1 VRYAKAA
8 YSTGDE
14 REGCSE
20 TERNMRKKEKQ
31 SPSKRVKLVI
41 LACIAACLYYSGLV
55 RLARWWEQRSGQ
67 SLVIL
72 NYHRAKG
79 GDLRRHLLYLRR
91 HYRIL
96 HLEAALEELFTPSK
110 YRSQTKDRR
119 TPLVL
124 TFDDGYYDNYTY
136 AMTLAGD
143 LQIPITIFLVPGY
156 IESGNRFWWLEPDH
170 LVHHA
175 QVSKA
180 TIEGC
185 TYHLDKLGERKAL
198 SQAIETRIRHAT
210 SVSEREKFLAS
221 VRKVLVEASPVIA
234 EERDTLPFAWA
245 EVQAM
250 KETGWV
256 SFGAHTMHHPILA
269 YLTDPVEL
277 QYEVSRCRVVLERQL
292 GQPVRTFAYPI
303 GKPEHIGE
311 KGLHAA
317 QAAGYDWAL
326 TTIDGI
332 NSQKSNPYL
341 LHRSYV
347 DVNHHWLVV
356 AARVSLWLFLIRLYR
371 KPITLIQK
379 LRSAS
384 ST

>member
-1 VRYAKAA
+1 M
-8 YSTGDE
+8 E
-14 REGCSE
+14 
-20 TERNMRKKEKQ
+20 NQ
-31 SPSKRVKLVI
+31 PLSKRVKLVI

-55 RLARWWEQRSGQ
+55 RFIRRWQQRSER
-67 SLVIL
+67 SLIIL

-79 GDLRRHLLYLRR
+79 EHLRQHLLYLRR

-96 HLEAALEELFTPSK
+96 HLEAALDELSTPSK
-110 YRSQTKDRR
+110 HHLHTKDRR

-124 TFDDGYYDNYTY
+124 TFDDGYYDNYSY
-136 AMTLAGD
+136 AMTLARD
-143 LQIPITIFLVPGY
+143 LQIPITVFLIPGY
-156 IESGNRFWWLEPDH
+156 IESGSRFWWLEPDH
-170 LVHHA
+170 LVHHV

-180 TIEGC
+180 TIEGR
-185 TYHLDKLGERKAL
+185 TYHLDKLYERKAL
-198 SQAIETRIRHAT
+198 SRTIDTRIRHAT

-221 VRKVLVEASPVIA
+221 VRKVLGEASTAIA
-234 EERDTLPFAWA
+234 EEKDALPFSWA
-245 EVQAM
+245 EMQAM

-277 QYEVSRCRVVLERQL
+277 QYEVSECRIVLERQL
-292 GQPVRTFAYPI
+292 EQPVRTFAYPV

-311 KGLHAA
+311 MGLHAA

-332 NSQKSNPYL
+332 NSKQTNPYL

-356 AARVSLWLFLIRLYR
+356 AARVSVWLFLIRLYQ
-371 KPITLIQK
+371 KPINLIQK

-384 ST
+384 STEILPKFG